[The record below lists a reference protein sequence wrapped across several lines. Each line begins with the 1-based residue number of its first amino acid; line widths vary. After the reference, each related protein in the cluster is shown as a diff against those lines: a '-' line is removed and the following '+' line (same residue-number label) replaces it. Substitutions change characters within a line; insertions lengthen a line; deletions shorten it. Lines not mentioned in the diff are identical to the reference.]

1 MSTLERIAA
10 ATTSEVMHMIN
21 DREHEENQ
29 LENEEMVAACKK
41 VINDEDFMDT
51 LRIEQPM
58 DYISLG
64 LTVGYMRSCGENI

>member
-10 ATTSEVMHMIN
+10 ATTIEVMHMIN

>member
-10 ATTSEVMHMIN
+10 ATTSEVMRMIN

>member
-21 DREHEENQ
+21 DIEHEENH
-29 LENEEMVAACKK
+29 LDNEEMVAACKK
-41 VINDEDFMDT
+41 VISDKDFMDT
-51 LRIEQPM
+51 LRAEHPI
-58 DYISLG
+58 DYVSLG